1 MSATRQGPL
10 SRFKVID
17 LTRARAGP
25 TAARHFAD
33 WGADVIKVEMPQEGD
48 EDAMMGG
55 VREGPDF
62 FNLHRNKRSITLN
75 LKTADGVAILKK
87 LAAGADVL
95 IENYRPDVK
104 RRLGIDYETLR
115 KINPRLV
122 YVSLSG
128 FGQDGP
134 YGNRP
139 GFDQIAQGMGGLMSV
154 TGLPGQGPVRV
165 GVPIADLSAGNYA
178 AMGAFIAL
186 LERDVSGEGQW
197 VQTSLLQAQIGML
210 DFQAARWLVAREVP
224 GQAGNDHPT
233 GIPTGVFPTS
243 DGHINIAASGQH
255 IFARC
260 CNALDAESLLKD
272 PDFASGEKRSKN
284 RKRLNAAL
292 SEFTKRYKSAEL
304 VDKLNA
310 AGTPA
315 GPIYSIDQMFAD
327 PQVEHLGIAAPME
340 HPTRGKVAVVNQ
352 AVALSRTPC
361 VLDRPTP
368 ALGAHTEEVLGELGY
383 TGSDIANFQRGKVI

>member
-1 MSATRQGPL
+1 MSTKRQGPL

-48 EDAMMGG
+48 DDPMMGG
-55 VREGPDF
+55 SRHGPDF

-75 LKTADGVAILKK
+75 LKTADGVAVLKK
-87 LAAGADVL
+87 MAADADVL

-104 RRLGIDYETLR
+104 HRLGFDYETMR

-139 GFDQIAQGMGGLMSV
+139 GFDQIAQGMGGLMSI

-165 GVPIADLSAGNYA
+165 GIPIADLSGGNYA

-186 LERDVSGEGQW
+186 IERDVSGEGQW
-197 VQTSLLQAQIGML
+197 VQTSLLQAQIAML
-210 DFQAARWLVAREVP
+210 DFQAARWTVAGEVP

-255 IFARC
+255 IYERC
-260 CNALDAESLLKD
+260 CKALGAESLIKD
-272 PDFASGEKRSKN
+272 PDFANGEKRSKN
-284 RKRLNAAL
+284 RKRLNAEL
-292 SEFTKRYKSAEL
+292 GEFTKRHTSAAL
-304 VDKLNA
+304 VEKLNA
-310 AGTPA
+310 AGVPS
-315 GPIYSIDQMFAD
+315 GPIYSVDQTFND
-327 PQVEHLGIAAPME
+327 PQVQHLGMAVPIA
-340 HPTRGKVAVVNQ
+340 HPTRGQVGIVNQ
-352 AVALSRTPC
+352 AMALSRTPS
-361 VLDRPTP
+361 VIDRPTP
-368 ALGAHTEEVLGELGY
+368 GLGEHTDQVLADLGY
-383 TGSDIANFQRGKVI
+383 SRDAIADLRRRKVI